1 MMEKLIEK
9 LAISHYR
16 KHPGNAESFSLEKAT
31 AKSENILTGK
41 RIIFLGSSVTYGTAS
56 FGESFVDF
64 LEKEDGVLA
73 IKEAVGG
80 TTLVD
85 EKRRGKDSYIARM
98 KNIDKKIKADCFV
111 CQLSTN
117 DASLSK
123 PLGKISEGI
132 DPEEFDTL
140 TVAGAIEYMIYFAR
154 KTWDCKILFYTGT
167 KYESRIYEQ
176 MVSLLHEI
184 AKKWDIEVL
193 DLWNDE
199 QMNAVSKEK
208 YRLYMADGIHPSRAG
223 YKEWWTPR
231 FEEKLKEMFRV

>member
-16 KHPGNAESFSLEKAT
+16 KHPGNAESFSLEKAMS
-31 AKSENILTGK
+31 KGESILTRK

-56 FGESFVDF
+56 FGESFADF
-64 LEKEDGVLA
+64 LEKEDGVLV

-85 EKRRGKDSYIARM
+85 EKRRGKDSYITRM
-98 KNIDKKIKADCFV
+98 KNIDKKIEADCFV

-140 TVAGAIEYMIYFAR
+140 TVAGAIEYVICYAR
-154 KTWDCKILFYTGT
+154 KTWNCPILFYTGT
-167 KYESRIYEQ
+167 RYESQRYGQ

-184 AKKWDIEVL
+184 AEKWEIEVL

-231 FEEKLKEMFRV
+231 FEEKLKEMFRI